1 MLNRRHPV
9 RGGESHHRAEVWTVA
24 FPFLILCLVG
34 GGPHV
39 EDQDKRWGQNLS
51 VVGSPPWLV
60 ACGRQS
66 SAESHHGLCNAFA
79 SNVCIW
85 VQCTS
90 FAALRCARQCATHLV
105 RLSVS
110 LHGSV
115 PCQYFW
121 SARSNSF
128 VRGCYLHYLCGC
140 STCCFNPVLVHVQ
153 ASKPALVPSR
163 STSPQWFAV
172 PTWSHLV
179 LLPLSATRR
188 SSSVGCSS
196 NHLTSG

>member
-1 MLNRRHPV
+1 MGVNPTTEQKCGRLPFRSSFSAWLVEGRMSRTRTNA
-9 RGGESHHRAEVWTVA
+9 GGRTYLS
-24 FPFLILCLVG
+24 
-34 GGPHV
+34 
-39 EDQDKRWGQNLS
+39 S
-51 VVGSPPWLV
+51 VVPLGLSPV
-60 ACGRQS
+60 AGKVVQNPTMV
-66 SAESHHGLCNAFA
+66 LCNAFA

-85 VQCTS
+85 VLCTS
-90 FAALRCARQCATHLV
+90 FVALRCARQCATPLV

-110 LHGSV
+110 LQGSV

-153 ASKPALVPSR
+153 ASKPALVTSR

-172 PTWSHLV
+172 PSWSHLV